1 MILYTIPILEKAKLL
16 WQVIDRSTV
25 TVGDKVW
32 SEQGNSLVWWNFYL
46 TSLWCVSVNQYMFYK
61 SELYTKTEAINN
73 FIVWELKYLKSNK
86 TLFIFSIDM
95 DEVDR

>member
-1 MILYTIPILEKAKLL
+1 
-16 WQVIDRSTV
+16 
-25 TVGDKVW
+25 
-32 SEQGNSLVWWNFYL
+32 
-46 TSLWCVSVNQYMFYK
+46 MFYK

-86 TLFIFSIDM
+86 TFIFSIDM